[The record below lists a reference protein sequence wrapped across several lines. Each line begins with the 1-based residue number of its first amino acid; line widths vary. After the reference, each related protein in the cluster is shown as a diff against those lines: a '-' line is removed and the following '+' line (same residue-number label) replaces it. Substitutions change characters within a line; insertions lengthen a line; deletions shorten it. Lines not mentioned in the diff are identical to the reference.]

1 MDRLSMHYEN
11 GRRFEVTVEVERGA
25 NVALGMTISQP
36 DWSGT
41 AEVFKVF
48 TFGITGD
55 KVVRMQDCDSREA
68 ALAVLAT
75 APGEAPRP

>member
-1 MDRLSMHYEN
+1 MHHAN
-11 GRRFEVTVEVERGA
+11 GRRFDVSEEVEHGA
-25 NVALGMTISQP
+25 NVALGLTISQP

-48 TFGITGD
+48 TFGAVGD

-68 ALAVLAT
+68 ALAMLA
-75 APGEAPRP
+75 AE